1 MDASKL
7 DPTTANVAFDYVC
20 IGDPEG
26 EYNVGRE
33 YYWYDPKPREPA
45 IKDYDFR
52 RQRPEYDDREW
63 DRLRGEAF
71 KRGRA
76 EKDPQWQSL
85 LGWAADVAAMATYV
99 QQLRDGVGHAEAR
112 VAGETAR
119 RQVLRLRGEA
129 PGG

>member
-76 EKDPQWQSL
+76 EIEPLPEDSW
-85 LGWAADVAAMATYV
+85 GGVAYVAALATFM
-99 QQLRDGVGHAEAR
+99 QQTSDGVGRAEAR
-112 VAGETAR
+112 VAAENVR
-119 RQVLRLRGEA
+119 RQILSFGEA
-129 PGG
+129 RGG